1 MEFSNKPVLN
11 YENVYIHHGDICTL
25 SDVTF
30 SIGKSEFVYLI
41 GRTGSGK
48 SSLMKS
54 IYADLPIKSG
64 LAEVAG
70 FNIAK
75 LPSRKVPILRRKLGI
90 VFQDFQLLLDRTV
103 ADNLYFVLRATGWT
117 NKAKM
122 KARVHDVLLRVGLSS
137 SLTKYPL
144 QLSGGEQQRVVIA
157 RALLNEP
164 QLLIAD
170 EPTGNLDPEVAED
183 IIKLFIDINKVGTA
197 ILMATHNMQFL
208 DRFPA
213 RTLVCKEG
221 TIHSQEA
228 KEAASPF

>member
-1 MEFSNKPVLN
+1 MEFSNAPILA
-11 YENVYIHHGDICTL
+11 YEHVYLHHGDICVL

-30 SIGKSEFVYLI
+30 SIGKGEFVYLI

-64 LAEVAG
+64 TADVGG
-70 FNIAK
+70 FNLVK
-75 LPSRKVPILRRKLGI
+75 LPSRKIPLLRRKLGI

-197 ILMATHNMQFL
+197 ILMATHNLPFL
-208 DRFPA
+208 ERYPA
-213 RTLVCKEG
+213 KVLVCKDG
-221 TIHSQEA
+221 TIEEQKPLEISLY
-228 KEAASPF
+228 